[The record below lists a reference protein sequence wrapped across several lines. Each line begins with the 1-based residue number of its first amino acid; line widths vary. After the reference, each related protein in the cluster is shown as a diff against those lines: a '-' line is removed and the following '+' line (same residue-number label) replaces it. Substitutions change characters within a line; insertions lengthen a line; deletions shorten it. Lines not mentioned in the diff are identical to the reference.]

1 MNDELYEMIEAQE
14 TAPEGAAKEGEGKD
28 GGMTIAKEE
37 YAAKKK
43 AERDGVYAMID
54 RATERVSTD
63 PVAFR
68 DYLDVMAR
76 FPLYSVA
83 NTLLIFEQM
92 PDATR
97 VGDFEAWKGRSASV
111 KSGEKG
117 IAILVPGDEY
127 TREDGS
133 IGTSFNVKR
142 VFDERQTTARHLEP
156 RRPDIQ
162 SLLYALIDKAPVAVK
177 VVEALPEGQLYANY
191 DHETRTISVEKGLD
205 GGRLFKAISEEM
217 AQAVFA
223 ERDDF
228 YAHDENRET
237 ALFSAYVVAG
247 RYGVDNSGLMPV
259 LVPRSEEGSLQDV
272 RGELSRIRDG
282 AKTISDRIDKVLEA
296 ERGRGETARQPQVQH
311 QARERGGRD
320 AR

>member
-14 TAPEGAAKEGEGKD
+14 GEAKENEGKD
-28 GGMTIAKEE
+28 GSMTMSKEE

-63 PVAFR
+63 PVAFK

-76 FPLYSVA
+76 FPSYSVA

-92 PDATR
+92 PDAVR
-97 VGDFEAWKGRSASV
+97 VGDFEAWKGRGASV

-117 IAILVPGDEY
+117 IMILVPGDEY

-156 RRPDIQ
+156 RRPETRR
-162 SLLYALIDKAPVAVK
+162 LLFALIDKAPVAIKTVDT
-177 VVEALPEGQLYANY
+177 LPDGQKYAHY
-191 DHETRTISVEKGLD
+191 DHETRSISVEKGLD

-217 AQAVFA
+217 AQAAFA

-228 YAHDENRET
+228 YAHDDNRET
-237 ALFSAYVVAG
+237 ALFAAYVVAG

-259 LVPRSEEGSLQDV
+259 LVPQPKEGSLQDV

-282 AKTISDRIDKVLEA
+282 AKAVSERIDKALEA
-296 ERGRGETARQPQVQH
+296 ERGRGEATHQPQQH